1 MWKNGPE
8 DNSEIRKADT
18 PITDPEYKPA
28 ARKQSDFKGEAVS
41 ACGTSVSMAWHCPL
55 SQAPCTLVLHSLAT
69 PGEVPIGLDVTTVA
83 TPLKGGNRR
92 LG

>member
-55 SQAPCTLVLHSLAT
+55 SQLPALWFYILW
-69 PGEVPIGLDVTTVA
+69 
-83 TPLKGGNRR
+83 PLQVRF
-92 LG
+92 L